1 MSCSIGTPQVHEPS
15 PDMEDS
21 PADLQ
26 DKESTPVDQP
36 SQDTTVAVTNE
47 PGEEVHENGEKKAE
61 ETNTIESTE
70 ENIEVV

>member
-1 MSCSIGTPQVHEPS
+1 MDDP
-15 PDMEDS
+15 

-26 DKESTPVDQP
+26 DEESPTVDQP
-36 SQDTTVAVTNE
+36 SQDPTVAVTNE

>member
-1 MSCSIGTPQVHEPS
+1 MDDP
-15 PDMEDS
+15 

-26 DKESTPVDQP
+26 DEESLTVDQP
-36 SQDTTVAVTNE
+36 SQDPTVAVTNE
-47 PGEEVHENGEKKAE
+47 PGEEVHENGQKKAE